1 MRYFLTI
8 LFSLLFAAE
17 IVAQRATSGKIS
29 FDANFQAAFRDF
41 YSGNFDSAYSRTQY
55 MIEEALRTND
65 QRYLA
70 AAYTFSSLYS
80 DHKGHVDE
88 QLENLYKALNI
99 YKELGDS
106 VRIAATYRYIGE
118 ALGELRMYQNA
129 YDLFYRSI
137 KIAGDCNDEYEE
149 SRSYNSLYIYT
160 MYDMETET
168 DSLYIEKQLKNIISK
183 MNYFVSV
190 MRYDTL
196 EHLHRQNVTR
206 IYSNL
211 VSAYI
216 LKAKNENNPVFADS
230 AQAYIEKVR
239 KNMGFQGVTLMRSFI
254 MESSVMLVKKRYADA
269 ISRLKE
275 IETLTNTLPLTN
287 ADLAKLYSNM
297 SFACKKLGKVS
308 DAIFYK
314 QKSLEYQNLTVNVYN
329 VRVGFEFQAKLM
341 ADNEISIHQREKEL
355 LEYANNEKLHNV
367 RFITYWVLGILFLLM
382 LALFVL
388 GLLLRR
394 NKKATRKLNILY
406 SKLERHNRMLIDQ
419 QTELASQNSLIQ
431 QQRDT
436 VDKINKE
443 IMSSINYAKRIQK
456 AAYSHEDD
464 IKSFF
469 PHSFRLIRSVSLVT
483 GHFHFIHEFKDVKV
497 LVAATCSR
505 NGVPGSFLAM
515 LGQSALKEVFA
526 QYKCDGEFS
535 PADILTNT
543 DANLRQ
549 TLGSTRAEDLSESID
564 ISVFAVDS
572 KKHRIYHSGANQDIY
587 VYNNSKI
594 QKLSGSP
601 YSLGD
606 QRNELFTTEVMDIDN
621 NAMIYAFNNAVS
633 QQLGADNEPFGE
645 ERLYNTMMQIAPLPI
660 ERQKEELNN
669 ILDQWLGDV
678 NQTGDIAIIAIK
690 CDIW

>member
-1 MRYFLTI
+1 MSYFLTI
-8 LFSLLFAAE
+8 LFSLLLAAE
-17 IVAQRATSGKIS
+17 IVAQKAPSGKLS

-41 YSGNFDSAYSRTQY
+41 YSGNFDRAYSRTQF

-70 AAYTFSSLYS
+70 AAYTFSSLYN
-80 DHKGHVDE
+80 DHKGHIDE

-99 YKELGDS
+99 YKELDDS

-137 KIAGDCNDEYEE
+137 KIAGDCNDVYEE
-149 SRSYNSLYIYT
+149 SRTFNSLYLYT
-160 MYDMETET
+160 LYDLETEL

-183 MNYFVSV
+183 MNYYVQEMHS
-190 MRYDTL
+190 DTI

-206 IYSNL
+206 LYSNL

-216 LKAKNENNPVFADS
+216 LKAKNENNLVYADS
-230 AQAYIEKVR
+230 AQVYIEKVR
-239 KNMGFQGVTLMRSFI
+239 KTMGFQGVTLMRSFI
-254 MESSVMLVKKRYADA
+254 MESSVMLVEKRYDDA
-269 ISRLKE
+269 LSRLKE
-275 IETLTNTLPLTN
+275 IEKLTSTLPLTN
-287 ADLAKLYSNM
+287 SDLAKLYSNM
-297 SFACKKLGKVS
+297 SFACKQLDKVG

-355 LEYANNEKLHNV
+355 LEYANNEKLRNV
-367 RFITYWVLGILFLLM
+367 MFISYWVLGILFLLV

-394 NKKATRKLNILY
+394 NKNATRKLNILY

-464 IKSFF
+464 IKEFF

-483 GHFHFIHEFKDVKV
+483 GHFHFVHNFKDIKV

-526 QYKCDGEFS
+526 QYKCDGKFS
-535 PADILTNT
+535 PADILANT

-549 TLGSTRAEDLSESID
+549 TLGNTRAEELSETID
-564 ISVFAVDS
+564 ISVLAVDS
-572 KKHRIYHSGANQDIY
+572 KNHRIYHSGANQDIY
-587 VYNNSKI
+587 VFNNSQIK
-594 QKLSGSP
+594 KLSGTM

-606 QRNELFTTEVMDIDN
+606 QRNDSYTTEVMEFNN
-621 NAMIYAFNNAVS
+621 NAMIYAFNNAVI
-633 QQLGADNEPFGE
+633 QQVGVDNEPFGE
-645 ERLYNTMMQIAPLPI
+645 ERINKTIMQIAPLPF
-660 ERQKEELNN
+660 EQQKEALNN
-669 ILDQWLGDV
+669 ILDQWLGNV

>member
-1 MRYFLTI
+1 MPV
-8 LFSLLFAAE
+8 S
-17 IVAQRATSGKIS
+17 AQIGAGKSS
-29 FDANFQAAFRDF
+29 FDANYKAAFRDY
-41 YSGNFDSAYSRTQY
+41 YSGNFDSAYHRTQM
-55 MIEEALRTND
+55 MIEEAKSKD
-65 QRYLA
+65 DPRYLA
-70 AAYTFSSLYS
+70 ASYTFATLFS
-80 DHKGHVDE
+80 DHKGHVAED
-88 QLENLYKALNI
+88 LDNLYKALSI
-99 YKELGDS
+99 YKDLGDS
-106 VRIAATYRYIGE
+106 ARISAVYRYIGE
-118 ALGELRMYQNA
+118 ALGDLQMYQNA
-129 YDLFYRSI
+129 YDFFYRAI
-137 KIAGDCNDEYEE
+137 KIAGDCDDVYEE
-149 SRSYNSLYIYT
+149 SRGYNSLFEYT
-160 MYDMETET
+160 MVDLETEV
-168 DSLYIEKQLKNIISK
+168 DSAGISGQLRNIISK
-183 MNYFVSV
+183 MEYFSHVV
-190 MRYDTL
+190 ADDTL
-196 EHLHRQNVTR
+196 EHIHRQNVAR
-206 IYSNL
+206 IYINL
-211 VSAYI
+211 ASAYI
-216 LKAKNENNPVFADS
+216 LKARYENNIAYADS
-230 AQAYIEKVR
+230 AQKYIEKIR
-239 KNMGFQGVTLMRSFI
+239 KAMGFQRITLMRSYI
-254 MESSVMLVKKRYADA
+254 MESSVLLAKNKPSDA
-269 ISRLKE
+269 FYRLKE
-275 IETLTNTLPLTN
+275 IEKLTANLPLTN
-287 ADLAKLYSNM
+287 TDFAKLYHNLSVA
-297 SFACKKLGKVS
+297 SQRLGNLEE
-308 DAIFYK
+308 AIDYK
-314 QKSLEYQNLTVNVYN
+314 EKALEYQSLTVNEYN
-329 VRVGFEFQAKLM
+329 ISVGFEYQTKLM
-341 ADNEISIHQREKEL
+341 ADNEISAHQRDKEL
-355 LEYANNEKLHNV
+355 VEFANNEKLRNV
-367 RFITYWVLGILFLLM
+367 RFIGYWAFGILLVLVA
-382 LALFVL
+382 ALSVL
-388 GLLLRR
+388 GLVLRR
-394 NKKATRKLNILY
+394 NKKATRKLNILFN
-406 SKLERHNRMLIDQ
+406 KLEKHNRKLVDQ
-419 QTELASQNSLIQ
+419 QNELTEQNDLIQ
-431 QQRDT
+431 KQRDT

-469 PHSFRLIRSVSLVT
+469 PHSFRLIRSISLVT

-606 QRNELFTTEVMDIDN
+606 QRNELFTTEVMDLDN

>member
-17 IVAQRATSGKIS
+17 IVAQKAPSGKIS

-70 AAYTFSSLYS
+70 AAYTFSSLYN
-80 DHKGHVDE
+80 DHKGHIDE

-137 KIAGDCNDEYEE
+137 KIAGDCDDVYEE
-149 SRSYNSLYIYT
+149 SRTFNSLYIYT
-160 MYDMETET
+160 MYDLETEL

-183 MNYFVSV
+183 MNYYVQV
-190 MRYDTL
+190 MHSDTV

-206 IYSNL
+206 LYSNL

-216 LKAKNENNPVFADS
+216 LKAKNENNPIFADS
-230 AQAYIEKVR
+230 AQNYIEKVR

-254 MESSVMLVKKRYADA
+254 MESSVMIVKKRYADA
-269 ISRLKE
+269 LMRLKE
-275 IETLTNTLPLTN
+275 IESLTNTLPLTN

-297 SFACKKLGKVS
+297 SLACKMLGKVN
-308 DAIFYK
+308 DAISYK
-314 QKSLEYQNLTVNVYN
+314 QKSLQYQNLTVNVYN

-367 RFITYWVLGILFLLM
+367 RFISYWVLGFLFVLV
-382 LALFVL
+382 LALSIL

-406 SKLERHNRMLIDQ
+406 SKLERHNRMLLDQ

-456 AAYSHEDD
+456 AAYSHDDD
-464 IKSFF
+464 IKIFF
-469 PHSFRLIRSVSLVT
+469 PHSFRLIRSISLVT
-483 GHFHFIHEFKDVKV
+483 GHFHFIHELQNVKV

-515 LGQSALKEVFA
+515 LGQSALKEVFS
-526 QYKCDGEFS
+526 QYKLEGEFS
-535 PADILTNT
+535 PDDILTNT

-549 TLGSTRAEDLSESID
+549 ILGNTRAEELSETID
-564 ISVFAVDS
+564 ISVFAIDT
-572 KKHRIYHSGANQDIY
+572 KKHRVYYSGANQDIY
-587 VYNNSKI
+587 VYNKSKI
-594 QKLSGSP
+594 TKLSGSP

-606 QRNELFTTEVMDIDN
+606 QRNVSFPSEIMDIDN
-621 NAMIYAFNNAVS
+621 NSMIYAFNNAVS
-633 QQLGADNEPFGE
+633 LQVGVDNEPFGE
-645 ERLYNTMMQIAPLPI
+645 ERLYNTIKQVATLPW
-660 ERQKEELNN
+660 ENQKDALNN
-669 ILDQWLGDV
+669 VLDQWIGNV